1 MKTPLSVLGTLL
13 AIVASCS
20 AVDEKAIAKVL
31 ARPIIDAQQP
41 QAEVEKF
48 TEDRI
53 LRMPQVKSKAEWEN
67 YADQMRQDTL
77 DKVVFR
83 GGAAEWRK
91 LKTQDEWLGTI
102 AGGPGYSIRKLRYE
116 VVPGMWTS
124 ALIYVPDKMKGR
136 VPVVLNVNGHDR
148 KDGKAADYKQ
158 MRCINQARRGMIAMN
173 AEWLGMGELNTPGF
187 DHYKMPQID
196 LCGTAG
202 IATFHLCMSRALDIL
217 LEHPNADP
225 KRVAVAG
232 LSGGGWQTIFISSLD
247 TRVTLCNP
255 VAGYSSFLTRIHN
268 HKDLGDCEQTPN
280 DLGTVTDYAHMT
292 AMLAPRPVLLTYN
305 VKDQCCFTS
314 GHALQP
320 LLDAALPIY
329 RLYGAGKAV
338 RSHVNHDPGTH
349 NFLQDNR
356 QQLYGMLSDFFLS
369 GKGSKEEIPAETEIK
384 TFEELSIPLPEN
396 NHDFNS
402 LATEL
407 MADLPRDKSIKASVI
422 WRNHRRN
429 DLRKIVS
436 ARDYSVTAKLAGRD
450 KIGDVK
456 TTYRSLR
463 IGDDWTIPATELVGS
478 EIFGTTLLLADKGR
492 KTLASETAAL
502 LEKGQRVVA
511 IDPFYL
517 GESNI
522 ASRDFLFALMVA
534 TIGER
539 PLGLQASQIG
549 AVAGWINRVFR
560 DGPIT
565 VKAVGPR
572 VSTAALIGAALWPQ
586 TVSGLELVDAIPSL
600 KTSIEKNWNVR
611 QAPEPFCFGLLEE
624 FDIPQLRA
632 LVGEQRIISRFLK

>member
-1 MKTPLSVLGTLL
+1 MCSLL
-13 AIVASCS
+13 ATVFSSA
-20 AVDEKAIAKVL
+20 AVDEKAIAKAL
-31 ARPIIDAQQP
+31 ARAVIDPQQP

-48 TEDRI
+48 AEDRI
-53 LRMPQVKSKAEWEN
+53 LRMPKVKSKAEWER
-67 YADQMRQDTL
+67 YAAKMRRDTL
-77 DKVVFR
+77 DKIVFR

-91 LKTQDEWLGTI
+91 LKTKVEWLDTI
-102 AGGPGYSIRKLRYE
+102 EGGPGYSIRKLRYE

-124 ALIYVPDKMKGR
+124 ALLYVPDKLTGP

-148 KDGKAADYKQ
+148 KNGKAADYKQ
-158 MRCINQARRGMIAMN
+158 MRCINQVRRGMIAMN
-173 AEWLGMGELNTPGF
+173 TEWLGMGELNTPGF
-187 DHYKMPQID
+187 DHYKMPHID

-217 LEHPNADP
+217 LDHPNADP

-232 LSGGGWQTIFISSLD
+232 LSGGGWQTIFISALD

-329 RLYGAGKAV
+329 RLYGAGKSV

-349 NFLQDNR
+349 NFLRDNR
-356 QQLYGMLSDFFLS
+356 QQLYGMLSDFFL
-369 GKGSKEEIPAETEIK
+369 GGQGGKEEIPAATEIK
-384 TFEELSIPLPEN
+384 TFEELSVPLSKE

-402 LATEL
+402 LAKEL
-407 MADLPRDKSIKASVI
+407 MADLPRNRSIKASVI
-422 WRNHRRN
+422 WRNHRRHE
-429 DLRKIVS
+429 LRKIVG
-436 ARDYSVTAKLAGRD
+436 AHDYSVTAKIASRD
-450 KIGDVK
+450 EIGNVK
-456 TTYRSLR
+456 VTYRPLR
-463 IGDDWTIPATELVGS
+463 IGDDWTIPATEFVGS
-478 EIFGTTLLLADKGR
+478 DIYGTTILMADKGR
-492 KTLASETAAL
+492 KSLATETAEL
-502 LEKGQRVVA
+502 LQKGQRVVA

-517 GESNI
+517 GESKI
-522 ASRDFLFALMVA
+522 ASRDFLFALVVA
-534 TIGER
+534 TVGER

-549 AVAGWINRVFR
+549 AISGWVNRIFR
-560 DGPIT
+560 DGPVT

-572 VSTAALIGAALWPQ
+572 ISTAALIGASLWPQ
-586 TVSGLELVDAIPSL
+586 TVSRLELVDALPSL
-600 KTSIEKNWNVR
+600 KTSIEENWNVR
-611 QAPEPFCFGLLEE
+611 EAPELFCFGLLEQ
-624 FDIPQLRA
+624 FDIPQLRT
-632 LVGEQRIISRFLK
+632 LVGEHRVVSRFLP